1 MNVPDAPVTSFKVSF
16 FGGKKGLIE
25 NHVPLC
31 KKKRRV
37 KLDFTAQN
45 GRTQNTEP
53 AIAIAGC
60 GKK

>member
-1 MNVPDAPVTSFKVSF
+1 MNVPDAPVTKATFSF

-25 NHVPLC
+25 NHVNLC
-31 KKKRRV
+31 AKKRRV
-37 KLDFTAQN
+37 KLNFTAQN

-60 GKK
+60 K